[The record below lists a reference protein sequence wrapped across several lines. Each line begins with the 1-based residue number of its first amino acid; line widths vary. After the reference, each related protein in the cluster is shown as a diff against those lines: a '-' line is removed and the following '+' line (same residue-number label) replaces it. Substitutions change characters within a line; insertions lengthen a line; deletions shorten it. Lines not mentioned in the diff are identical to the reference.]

1 MKKISLGVAALL
13 FTGLA
18 FAQSGANDLNVSDV
32 VQIGPNNSG
41 SIIQTS
47 VGARVNYM
55 DLNQDTTQ
63 YPMGVAGS
71 NNADITQNG
80 GNDAFLTQ
88 AGSENDLSLNQ
99 SGGLVMY
106 NEVTIDQRGVNIAE
120 IDQAGDAQT
129 IDLEQESIF
138 NMDANYAQVLQGQV
152 DPTSI
157 GNSVEVRQ
165 FNSSNFTRIIQN
177 GSNNT
182 SSSLQIS
189 DMSVPVGITGYLQG
203 SHITQT
209 GVDNFAD
216 SSQQGANQI
225 SRITQTALTGNPS
238 GGMAATNI
246 VINLQVGNFNSS
258 IINQNDSGSG
268 PDASN
273 QVNTLQINNQ
283 TFGGNLSEISQ
294 SGQNNHNV
302 LQAVNN

>member
-129 IDLEQESIF
+129 IYLEQENIF

-165 FNSSNFTRIIQN
+165 FNSANFTRVIQN

-189 DMSVPVGITGYLQG
+189 DVSVSVGITGYLQG

-209 GVDNFAD
+209 GVDNVAVTD
-216 SSQQGANQI
+216 QQGANQI
-225 SRITQTALTGNPS
+225 SRITQTSLAGNTSMGAPNDVALEQN
-238 GGMAATNI
+238 
-246 VINLQVGNFNSS
+246 GNFNSS
-258 IINQNDSGSG
+258 IINQNDLGG
-268 PDASN
+268 IPDASN
-273 QVNTLQINNQ
+273 LVMTDQTNNQ
-283 TFGGNLSEISQ
+283 TFGGNLSIISQ